1 MNETIIL
8 ALTYKHLYAQA
19 AQRRF
24 SAICRGD
31 FTAAMSCEF
40 EALYYHD
47 TVCELSGQLDTT
59 DFNRYCHLMWCDGV

>member
-1 MNETIIL
+1 MNELINK
-8 ALTYKHLYAQA
+8 ALTYKYLYTQA

-24 SAICRGD
+24 MFICAGD
-31 FTAAMSCEF
+31 FIAAMSCEF

-47 TVCELSGQLDTT
+47 MVCELTAKLDTK

>member
-1 MNETIIL
+1 MNETITL

-24 SAICRGD
+24 SAICRSD
-31 FTAAMSCEF
+31 FIPAMSCKF

-47 TVCELSGQLDTT
+47 TVCELTAKLDTK